1 MKSLLISLLLA
12 PAVLAQLYPGNEK
25 GVSMGHI
32 HLRVADPEVHKRLW
46 IDALGAKVVKAG
58 SLELYQFPGVQI
70 GLLRGSPSGGTD
82 GCVVDHLGFKVKDL
96 AGTKEKLTAGGAKV
110 SIENPR
116 TQQMIIEFPDG
127 IKVEFT
133 ENKTQ
138 SEPIIHDHIHFAVQQ
153 IDEQREWYAR
163 MFGAVPG
170 MSGSFKAASVPGVN
184 LRWKPADSK
193 LAGTRGRAVDH
204 IGFEVTNLE
213 EFCKK
218 LQADGVKLD
227 VPYRSAPQI
236 SLSIAFITDPWGV
249 YIELTEGLTKLK

>member
-1 MKSLLISLLLA
+1 
-12 PAVLAQLYPGNEK
+12 
-25 GVSMGHI
+25 
-32 HLRVADPEVHKRLW
+32 
-46 IDALGAKVVKAG
+46 
-58 SLELYQFPGVQI
+58 
-70 GLLRGSPSGGTD
+70 LLRGSPSGGTD